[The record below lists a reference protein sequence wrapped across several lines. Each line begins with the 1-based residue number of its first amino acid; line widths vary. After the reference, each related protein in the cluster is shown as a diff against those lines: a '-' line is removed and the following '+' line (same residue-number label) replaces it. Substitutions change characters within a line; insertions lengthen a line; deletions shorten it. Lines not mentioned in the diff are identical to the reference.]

1 MVGLQETLIL
11 IIIKIFK
18 GSGARCAV
26 VELKV
31 QQSSLYNNP
40 EEKCNKHSSK
50 NYFGISCDIKR
61 AAFQLLPRL
70 TKKL

>member
-18 GSGARCAV
+18 GSGWLGVV

-31 QQSSLYNNP
+31 QLA
-40 EEKCNKHSSK
+40 
-50 NYFGISCDIKR
+50 I
-61 AAFQLLPRL
+61 
-70 TKKL
+70 